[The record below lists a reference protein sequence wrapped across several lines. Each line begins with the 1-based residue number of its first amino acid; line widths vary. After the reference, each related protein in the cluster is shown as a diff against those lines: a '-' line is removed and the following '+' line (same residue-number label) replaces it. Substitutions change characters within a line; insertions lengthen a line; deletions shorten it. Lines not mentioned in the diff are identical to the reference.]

1 MRANVTSIELGGVTN
16 LAVLAPVKAGFVAG
30 FETITYLDRLRR
42 LLRAMHASRQN
53 QRESELRPPTFP
65 DSIGRFG
72 IIRSFRYTIVPPR
85 PAAPGRW
92 QLSLNV
98 SFDGGWEPYMRVIY
112 RDIGTLLDA
121 LFCHCEGYPGSRTS
135 DYDTYCRWV
144 RDNEFDGGIFYNDSA
159 LTQSDAN
166 YLAEVERLQRET
178 ADREHVDQLIAR
190 FALDSERQQIGRAFQ
205 AVWADPKAAL
215 ALSLRSL
222 KGLYRLATYFPENA
236 DDDGGVLRRFA
247 QSALKEF
254 RLVIAQPELAG
265 SALWQPFAAAF
276 AEELAWLAPAPPRAP
291 TPPRLRFEPTA
302 LQAMVLGRADPATH
316 GCVVM
321 LGVREPAAAAAH
333 LANVVAPL
341 CAEPTNAAQ
350 VRHHVTFT
358 FAGLQALGVHAERLD
373 RLPQEFAEGMEAR
386 CGLLGD
392 VRSNHPDHWRRPLR
406 HRGRQPGERIDLTT
420 VHVVV
425 VLRLVDESNPAHT
438 LHPRLAAAADALAA
452 GTGLALLA
460 VQPTRSYRSG
470 GQTREHF
477 GFVDGLSQPRPVD
490 PADPDVAVLRG
501 DEVRVGEL
509 VLGYHNDR
517 GDEPFPPQ
525 ADPLL
530 DNGSFLVMRQL
541 RQRVDHLDAALAGR
555 PDRAEVLARMMGRR
569 QDGVP
574 LVPLGPSGGINDFD
588 YGADPGGARCPF
600 HSHVRRT
607 NPRDGRAPMPRI
619 LRRGMSYGPRA
630 DDERDEAR
638 GIVFM
643 AYCASIAEQFETLQR
658 WVAGGNSSGV
668 SSTQADP
675 FLAVPRLGEKRTFRY
690 VDTDG
695 RVTRVDLGDKPFV
708 ELEWGLY
715 LFAPSLQALR
725 ELPGLGTAPRAAAP
739 KKPARPARDPLEAWR
754 RRLEDPDESVAE
766 WAKVRASG
774 DGLVTAAPYGTL
786 IGRQDAVLGVLKDDG
801 ALYSVRGYG
810 RQMTASIGLNH
821 LGLDA
826 ADGHDALAAIINP
839 HIVDIT
845 APVAFAT
852 ALPIVRQLLAGFE
865 KLLTQPDPSGP
876 KRVPVD
882 LMTLSERVLAAL
894 CSHWIGLPEAE
905 AALPPGAERL
915 MTGGGRLQG
924 ATGTPRCPGHLLSAS
939 RFVFA
944 PHPRPEVVADG
955 PAQGRAALDA
965 VRRLLHEK
973 RPLGTLAAKVQQGLV
988 DAMQVAPDD
997 DLVARNIAGLLLG
1010 FPPTVHGNFLRTM
1023 ETWIDGK
1030 GLWAA
1035 QQRLAEQAGASDD
1048 FARAEAALRPLL
1060 FETLRQRP
1068 VPEMLWRTRPDGGKV
1083 VLGIASVLTDPDVPD
1098 EMMFGGSCDAASPVH
1113 TPHACPGYG
1122 MGTGVLL
1129 ALVAGLLDAGTLRP
1143 TGSPVLL
1150 MLTPHA
1156 G

>member
-72 IIRSFRYTIVPPR
+72 IIRSFRYAIVPPR
-85 PAAPGRW
+85 PAAPGLW
-92 QLSLNV
+92 QMSLNV

-121 LFCHCEGYPGSRTS
+121 LFCHCEGYPGSRSS

-178 ADREHVDQLIAR
+178 ADREQVDQLIAR
-190 FALDSERQQIGRAFQ
+190 FALDGERQQIGRAFQ

-222 KGLYRLATYFPENA
+222 KGLYRLATYFPDNPA
-236 DDDGGVLRRFA
+236 GDGGVLRRFA
-247 QSALKEF
+247 QSVLKEF

-265 SALWQPFAAAF
+265 SAVWQPYAAAF
-276 AEELAWLAPAPPRAP
+276 AEELAWLRQETERKPL
-291 TPPRLRFEPTA
+291 PPRLGFAPAA

-321 LGVREPAAAAAH
+321 LGVRQPAAAAVH

-341 CAEPTNAAQ
+341 CGVPASADA
-350 VRHHVTFT
+350 VRHHVAFT
-358 FAGLQALGVHAERLD
+358 FAGLQALGVHGERLD

-386 CGLLGD
+386 SGLLGD

-406 HRGRQPGERIDLTT
+406 HAAQQPGERIDLTT

-425 VLRLVDESNPAHT
+425 VLRLVDDAEPSHGLHT
-438 LHPRLAAAADALAA
+438 KLAAAAEALAA

-477 GFVDGLSQPRPVD
+477 GFVDGLSQPQPVD
-490 PADPDVAVLRG
+490 PGPPKAHS
-501 DEVRVGEL
+501 DEVRAGEL
-509 VLGYHNDR
+509 LLGYHNDR
-517 GDEPFPPQ
+517 GDDPFPPQ
-525 ADPLL
+525 ADALL
-530 DNGSFLVMRQL
+530 DNGSFLVLRKL

-555 PDRAEVLARMMGRR
+555 TDKAEVLARMMGRR
-569 QDGVP
+569 QDGAP
-574 LVPLGPSGGINDFD
+574 PVPLGASGGINDFD
-588 YGADPGGARCPF
+588 YDSDPGGARCPF

-619 LRRGMSYGPRA
+619 LRRGMSYGPRS
-630 DDERDEAR
+630 DDERQEER

-690 VDTDG
+690 VDAGG
-695 RVTRVDLGDKPFV
+695 RVVRVDLGDQPFV

-715 LFAPSLQALR
+715 LFAPSLAALR
-725 ELPGLGTAPRAAAP
+725 ELPNLGARPAAAP
-739 KKPARPARDPLEAWR
+739 AKKAMRVARDPLEPWR
-754 RRLEDPDESVAE
+754 RRLEDPDHSVAE
-766 WAKVRASG
+766 WAKVRAAS
-774 DGLVTAAPYGTL
+774 DGLVDASPYGTL

-801 ALYSVRGYG
+801 AQYSVRGYG
-810 RQMTASIGLNH
+810 RQMAASIGLNH

-826 ADGHDALAAIINP
+826 ADGHDELAAVINP

-845 APVAFAT
+845 APLAFAT
-852 ALPIVRQLLAGFE
+852 TLPIVRKLIAGFTQ
-865 KLLTQPDPSGP
+865 LLTQPDPSGP
-876 KRVPVD
+876 QRVPID

-894 CSHWIGLPEAE
+894 CTRWIGLPEADVP
-905 AALPPGAERL
+905 AGAERL
-915 MTGGGRLQG
+915 TAVGGRLQG
-924 ATGTPRCPGHLLSAS
+924 ASGTPRCPGHLLSAS
-939 RFVFA
+939 RYVFA

-955 PAQGRAALDA
+955 PAQGQAALEA
-965 VRRLLHEK
+965 VRRLLREK
-973 RPLGTLAAKVQQGLV
+973 RPLGELAEKVQKGLV
-988 DAMQVAPDD
+988 DTTKVEPDS

-1035 QQRLAEQAGASDD
+1035 QQRLAEQAGATDD
-1048 FARAEAALRPLL
+1048 FARAETALRPLL
-1060 FETLRQRP
+1060 FDTMRRRP

-1083 VLGIASVLTDPDVPD
+1083 VLGIASVLTDPEVPD
-1098 EMMFGGSCDAASPVH
+1098 EMMFGGSCDPASPVN

-1129 ALVAGLLDAGTLRP
+1129 ALIAGLLDAGTLRP

-1150 MLTPHA
+1150 MLTPH
-1156 G
+1156 GG